1 VKKLIIKGG
10 QLLEGEVHISGS
22 KNSALPIICASL
34 LCQEFVKL
42 FNCPDIEDVNRLLD
56 ILRELHVDIKREA
69 DYIEINSHSL
79 KNIAIN
85 SANVSKLRASYYLMG
100 VYLALFNHVQINM
113 PGGCD
118 LGSRPIDLHLKAF
131 RLLNG
136 KCEVNYDQVL
146 IDSKKLK
153 GNKIFFEIPSVGAT
167 INAMLASVFIE
178 GKTIIENAA
187 KEPEIIDV
195 ANFLNKMGAN
205 ITGAG
210 SCIIEI
216 NGVKRLKGTEYY
228 VMSDRIEAGTYA
240 LMAAGRG
247 KEVDIVNFNHK
258 YNNGFIAKLIESNV
272 KFKILDNKIKI
283 LSSKDILP
291 LNLKTGYYPGFPTD
305 LQQIY
310 LALLTQAKGISKV
323 QDSIYKS
330 RFKNCYELNKMGARI
345 IVDENVATIYGPHH
359 LNGAEVTAT
368 DLRGGA
374 SLVLA
379 GLMAEG
385 TTTILNPEHIF
396 RGYSGILEKIRKI
409 NGNITIA

>member
-10 QLLEGEVHISGS
+10 HLLEGEVHVSGS

-34 LCQEFVKL
+34 LSQDTVKL

-56 ILRELHVDIKREA
+56 ILRELHVEVKRDT
-69 DYIEINSHSL
+69 DYIEINSQSI

-100 VYLALFNHVQINM
+100 VYLALFNRVHINM

-131 RLLNG
+131 NLLNG
-136 KCEVNYDQVL
+136 KSKVSDDEVL
-146 IDSKKLK
+146 IETKKLK
-153 GNKIFFEIPSVGAT
+153 ANKIFFEIPSVGAT
-167 INAMLASVFIE
+167 INAMLASVFID

-240 LMAAGRG
+240 LMAAGTG

-258 YNNGFIAKLIESNV
+258 YNNGFISKLIESNI
-272 KFKILDNKIKI
+272 KFRILDNKIKVFA
-283 LSSKDILP
+283 SKDILP

-310 LALLTQAKGISKV
+310 LALLTQAKGISTV
-323 QDSIYKS
+323 QDSIYKG

-345 IVDENVATIYGPHH
+345 VVKENVATIYGPHE
-359 LNGAEVTAT
+359 LKGVEVNAT

-385 TTTILNPEHIF
+385 TTTIMNPEHIF
-396 RGYSGILEKIRKI
+396 RGYSGIIEKIRKI